1 MPRTREQFHEMKDER
16 VASIL
21 DAALQLFAI
30 NGTKVS
36 IDAISEKAKCSHG
49 IVYHYFK
56 NTEQIYEKLLKSPLF
71 LELNEKLLGPKEG
84 SSYEKIEEV
93 VSVLVD
99 VSQKDKNKICFLLMI
114 IKNEDK
120 KSLFEVLKKLIKEG
134 QNSGKIIG
142 GEPADMVNSLFCLLK
157 GIYLTFLI
165 EKHPT
170 MKVPSLEN
178 VMQLIRKPL
187 AF

>member
-21 DAALQLFAI
+21 DAALHLFAI
-30 NGTKVS
+30 NGSKVS

-71 LELNEKLLGPKEG
+71 LDLNEKLLGPKEG
-84 SSYEKIEEV
+84 SSYERIEEII
-93 VSVLVD
+93 SILVD
-99 VSQKDKNKICFLLMI
+99 VSAKDKNKICYLLMI
-114 IKNEDK
+114 IKNEEK
-120 KSLFEVLKKLIKEG
+120 KSLSETFKRVIKEG

-142 GEPADMVNSLFCLLK
+142 GEPSDIVNSIFFLLR
-157 GIYLTFLI
+157 GIYLTLLI

-170 MKVPSLEN
+170 IKVPSLEN

-187 AF
+187 VF